1 MTNIRGPQGG
11 AVIARR
17 AARVRSPQ
25 SRNRLDTMKSFAA
38 TVQAVVV
45 SLCSLPGAISPAN
58 ADARFDFG
66 AQAYVTHDDNV
77 TRADGDANV
86 LSDEFLGALATVGT
100 RLLLTENI
108 RLRLVGELGGEAY
121 NEYSGLSFGSAGVR
135 ADVQYRASGAFSAP
149 TLTLFGRAAYEE
161 YESELRDGYRYA
173 LGLSGRGDMTDK
185 IAWFAAFTYNK
196 RDGSSRVFD
205 TTDFSVRG
213 NLDYAFTRRNTLY
226 TGLEYRMG
234 DIVSTA
240 LPSLQYVDLSNNT
253 VVIDDAFTDTTR
265 YAYKLDATTWI
276 FTLGYNFALNP
287 NHSFDASW
295 RFAYAEPNSVSS
307 YSTYQS
313 IQYKV
318 NQLSLAYMVR
328 F

>member
-1 MTNIRGPQGG
+1 MR
-11 AVIARR
+11 ARS
-17 AARVRSPQ
+17 AQ
-25 SRNRLDTMKSFAA
+25 SRNRLDIVKSLTA
-38 TVQAVVV
+38 TARVAVV
-45 SLCSLPGAISPAN
+45 SLCLLSPAIAPAK
-58 ADARFDFG
+58 ADARFEFG
-66 AQAYVTHDDNV
+66 AQAYVTYDDNV
-77 TRADGDANV
+77 TRAEGDANV
-86 LSDEFLGALATVGT
+86 LSDEFLGALATVST
-100 RLLLTENI
+100 RFLLTENI

-135 ADVQYRASGAFSAP
+135 ADVQYRATGAFSAP

-161 YESELRDGYRYA
+161 YESDLRDGYRYA
-173 LGLSGRGDMTDK
+173 LGLSGRGDMTDR
-185 IAWFAAFTYNK
+185 IAWFGAFTYNK

-213 NLDYAFTRRNTLY
+213 NLDYAFSRRNTLY

-253 VVIDDAFTDTTR
+253 VVPDDAFTDTTR

-287 NHSFDASW
+287 KHSLDASW
-295 RFAYAEPNSVSS
+295 RLAYAEPNGVSS
-307 YSTYQS
+307 YSTYHS
-313 IQYKV
+313 IQYMV

>member
-1 MTNIRGPQGG
+1 M
-11 AVIARR
+11 IARR
-17 AARVRSPQ
+17 AARARSPQ
-25 SRNRLDTMKSFAA
+25 SRNRLDVVKYFAA
-38 TVQAVVV
+38 TVLVAVA
-45 SLCSLPGAISPAN
+45 SLCLAPVAVSPAR

-66 AQAYVTHDDNV
+66 AQAYVSHDDNV
-77 TRADGDANV
+77 TRAEGDANV
-86 LSDEFLGALATVGT
+86 LADEFLGALVTVST
-100 RLLLTENI
+100 RF
-108 RLRLVGELGGEAY
+108 RLAPNWRFLIAGQLGGEAY
-121 NEYSGLSFGSAGVR
+121 NEYSGLSFGSAGAR
-135 ADVQYRASGAFSAP
+135 ADLQYRSSGAFGAP
-149 TLTLFGRAAYEE
+149 TFALFGRAAYEE

-173 LGLSGRGDMTDK
+173 GGLSARGDMTDK
-185 IAWFAAFTYNK
+185 IAWFGAFTYNK

-205 TTDFSVRG
+205 TSEFSVRG
-213 NLDYAFTRRNTLY
+213 NLDYAFTPRNTLY

-240 LPSLQYVDLSNNT
+240 LPSLQYVDISNNT
-253 VVIDDAFTDTTR
+253 VVPDDAFTDTTR

-287 NHSFDASW
+287 NHSLDASW